1 MGAPAGGATRHE
13 GNAYVENVVTGWFCA
28 DVDVASALRPLQNVS
43 TLFEVTDKLMNCG
56 GPNPQ
61 IFSGAKI

>member
-28 DVDVASALRPLQNVS
+28 DVDVASALRPLQNVL
-43 TLFEVTDKLMNCG
+43 THFES
-56 GPNPQ
+56 Q
-61 IFSGAKI
+61 ISS